1 MGPTQKYSKVMDPTQ
16 KYSKGMDTK
25 AKTPKTPKK
34 PIYNGTGSWDLGVG
48 TWDLGPRTW
57 DMGAGDGTWD
67 FGSRHGR
74 STVLSTAPCPGAG
87 RMICLFLFMVP
98 KPKYSNVMD
107 PTQKHS
113 KVMGPTQNY
122 PSEVSQPFIK
132 VKGLGAHRGCTMA
145 DGAQEE
151 EHILIQYCWT
161 PILSNTVS
169 VSKPDMKVM
178 GRGSY
183 RGCGSTDM

>member
-1 MGPTQKYSKVMDPTQ
+1 MGSRDLGRPPGGTGKRERAWKRFLARISLGIRTARTHARTTRNDFPVGLTPQPPMDPTQ

-98 KPKYSNVMD
+98 KPKY
-107 PTQKHS
+107 
-113 KVMGPTQNY
+113 
-122 PSEVSQPFIK
+122 
-132 VKGLGAHRGCTMA
+132 R
-145 DGAQEE
+145 
-151 EHILIQYCWT
+151 
-161 PILSNTVS
+161 
-169 VSKPDMKVM
+169 
-178 GRGSY
+178 
-183 RGCGSTDM
+183 